1 MRIPKESL
9 SGEDIRQT
17 VEELLVPHLNALDK
31 QGYKC
36 DGRLVANILVASTN
50 HGRTIESVCDDLTV
64 GVESNTI
71 RQYLNHQLKES
82 ALGEQEATLNACLID
97 GFPAALPRS
106 KCEMAIDCH
115 DEPF

>member
-17 VEELLVPHLNALDK
+17 VEELLITHLKKLDK

-36 DGRLVANILVASTN
+36 EGRLVANILVAAAI
-50 HGRTIESVCDDLTV
+50 HGRTIESVCEDLTV

-71 RQYLNHQLKES
+71 RQYLKAQLKGLCRKKRIVLEKS
-82 ALGEQEATLNACLID
+82 
-97 GFPAALPRS
+97 GFAFRNWKS
-106 KCEMAIDCH
+106 
-115 DEPF
+115 